1 MLIHL
6 QQPKAWQGVIL
17 NGAPCGIGKFKPSW
31 PAEHLLYLVA
41 WLGKEGEHKEEHRC
55 LHLVAAAF
63 ERLHYPEIVLIVV

>member
-1 MLIHL
+1 MKGWTLCQKKLHC
-6 QQPKAWQGVIL
+6 GV
-17 NGAPCGIGKFKPSW
+17 AVFW
-31 PAEHLLYLVA
+31 T